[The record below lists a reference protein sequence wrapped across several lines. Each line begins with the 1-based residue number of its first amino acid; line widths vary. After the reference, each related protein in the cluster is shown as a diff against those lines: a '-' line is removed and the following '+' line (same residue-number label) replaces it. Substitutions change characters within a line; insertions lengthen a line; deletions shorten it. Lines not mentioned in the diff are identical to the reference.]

1 MLHRQKTQS
10 ATRSLKRPDSISF
23 PDQPSPSRIA
33 RVLLDEVIRLRAYE
47 LYLARG
53 GAPGDAM
60 EDWLRA
66 EREYFGGDSLSEP
79 LPIAPSRRGHT
90 NGAGAR

>member
-10 ATRSLKRPDSISF
+10 ATGSLKRPAPISF

-33 RVLLDEVIRLRAYE
+33 RVLLDEVIRLRAHD

-53 GAPGDAM
+53 AAPGDAL

-66 EREYFGGDSLSEP
+66 EREYFAGGTRHEP
-79 LPIAPSRRGHT
+79 LPVALSRRGHS
-90 NGAGAR
+90 NGADAL

>member
-10 ATRSLKRPDSISF
+10 ATRPLKKPDPISF
-23 PDQPSPSRIA
+23 TDQPSASRVA
-33 RVLLDEVIRLRAYE
+33 RVLLNEVIRLRAYE

-53 GAPGDAM
+53 DTLGDAM

-66 EREYFGGDSLSEP
+66 EREYLGGDTLYEA
-79 LPIAPSRRGHT
+79 LPIALSRRGPI
-90 NGAGAR
+90 NGATAR